1 MNDHFTARRK
11 REPNFDTSSN
21 GSRER
26 PRAELRKVVELC
38 WICEC
43 AVWSELTAVFEELSC
58 WSRVMNAQAA
68 DIWVMEVVIPEK

>member
-1 MNDHFTARRK
+1 MVGQFSKVGAAVRTPGA
-11 REPNFDTSSN
+11 P
-21 GSRER
+21 
-26 PRAELRKVVELC
+26 AELRKVVELC